1 LRGVLTRGF
10 FDVAMMQNPR
20 PRNVAIT
27 GVDEPNCNTVSDG
40 ARDQAKAAG
49 LPVVYD
55 DTFAGETKAFTPV
68 VSALAGANPDLV
80 VVCIFGGDVA
90 GLMREVDRQNFKPKM
105 IGGAMQNL
113 RIDEFRAQLGP
124 LLNGWTNFEFWSP
137 TPKLQFAGA
146 AEVLS
151 RYRSRARDEGAS
163 DLGHQLALWSYAR
176 MQVLQQAVE
185 AIKGLDDSRLADH
198 MRSATFRTVVG
209 EVRFGDQGE
218 WAEPRILQVQYQNIR
233 GHETDQFRDART
245 QVVVG
250 PPAYK
255 SGNLIYPFADARN

>member
-1 LRGVLTRGF
+1 
-10 FDVAMMQNPR
+10 
-20 PRNVAIT
+20 
-27 GVDEPNCNTVSDG
+27 
-40 ARDQAKAAG
+40 
-49 LPVVYD
+49 
-55 DTFAGETKAFTPV
+55 
-68 VSALAGANPDLV
+68 
-80 VVCIFGGDVA
+80 
-90 GLMREVDRQNFKPKM
+90 
-105 IGGAMQNL
+105 
-113 RIDEFRAQLGP
+113 
-124 LLNGWTNFEFWSP
+124 
-137 TPKLQFAGA
+137 
-146 AEVLS
+146 
-151 RYRSRARDEGAS
+151 
-163 DLGHQLALWSYAR
+163 

-255 SGNLIYPFADARN
+255 SGNLIYPFADARK